1 MRLEFFP
8 YPFIIGSA
16 ILAMLLAILWRQKS
30 RLSYLLLFALFSLY
44 LLLVFGATL
53 FPIPV
58 VTSARQSA
66 ASIFSRVNLIPFDYS
81 RYFRVNPTYLFLR
94 EIVANIL
101 LALPFGFGIRW
112 ILRFRARHIFW
123 QALAFGFG
131 IETSQLLLCLAL
143 GMYYRG
149 VDITDALLNAL
160 GVLCG
165 YGLFLLFS
173 RRFAALIQHFQLEP
187 HAGSRSRS

>member
-1 MRLEFFP
+1 MNFSH
-8 YPFIIGSA
+8 IH
-16 ILAMLLAILWRQKS
+16 
-30 RLSYLLLFALFSLY
+30 LSYLLFFALFSLY
-44 LLLVFGATL
+44 LLLLVGATL
-53 FPIPV
+53 FPIPAI
-58 VTSARQSA
+58 TSVKQSA

-81 RYFRVNPTYLFLR
+81 RYYRVNPTYLLFR

-101 LALPFGFGIRW
+101 LAVPFGFGIRW
-112 ILRFRARHIFW
+112 IARFRARHIFW

-131 IETSQLLLCLAL
+131 IETSQLVLCLAL

-165 YGLFLLFS
+165 YGLFVLFS
-173 RRFAALIQHFQLEP
+173 RRFAALIQRFKLEP
-187 HAGSRSRS
+187 HA